1 MKRRL
6 PLLVLAVLSAGSAR
20 LHAEVEPALSLELGG
35 PQKLSANLGFKL
47 GATKADAADVGRGF
61 FFQVQPGLGGGAVNI
76 GFSPVSLAGWGTQA
90 VGVVVKARLFRS
102 WGDPWTIEPDQTFAG
117 VEIGAAWIVKVS
129 FGVLQRV
136 ESGTGKAT
144 VFTWSVGVGL

>member
-1 MKRRL
+1 VKRRL
-6 PLLVLAVLSAGSAR
+6 PLLFLAFLSAGSAP
-20 LHAEVEPALSLELGG
+20 LFAEVEPALSLEVGG

-47 GATKADAADVGRGF
+47 GATKADASEVGRGF
-61 FFQVQPGLGGGAVNI
+61 FFQLQPGLGGGSVNI

-90 VGVVVKARLFRS
+90 VGVVVKARLLRS

-129 FGVLQRV
+129 VGVLQRV
-136 ESGTGKAT
+136 ESGAGKAT